1 MAFCGECGNEI
12 KDKAAICTKCGVA
25 TGLKPVSKTNKESLN
40 KGSLNERL
48 IKFGLF
54 SIIVYVANIILGTII
69 FSLMWGDLYFFG
81 PGGFFDLGKLSIL
94 FIPTLF
100 IQRPFSLWHL
110 REIFNLPGVA
120 IPSLFLFLLG
130 LAINFLLSSK
140 LTIFDSIIKSRSGSN
155 T

>member
-25 TGLKPVSKTNKESLN
+25 TGLKPVSKTNKGSLN

-54 SIIVYVANIILGTII
+54 SIIVYVANIILGSII
-69 FSLMWGDLYFFG
+69 FYFMWGAPLGVESFIIGRFSILYI
-81 PGGFFDLGKLSIL
+81 PIALVGFSGFSLSI
-94 FIPTLF
+94 FPYIFSAPGFVIP
-100 IQRPFSLWHL
+100 R
-110 REIFNLPGVA
+110 
-120 IPSLFLFLLG
+120 LFLFLLG

-140 LTIFDSIIKSRSGSN
+140 LTIFDSIIKSRAGSN